1 MNGKNANQ
9 PTEWRNPASACLR
22 AEQYQKW
29 AGKAR
34 VDPRDLTAIQVSW
47 LAGKNTWLTINY
59 TKNYFLSKYPKTSR
73 YILLTYYS
81 KTKSFIEEIGIY

>member
-9 PTEWRNPASACLR
+9 PTKWRNPASACLR

-59 TKNYFLSKYPKTSR
+59 TKNYFLSKYLKRLDISYLHIIVKLSP
-73 YILLTYYS
+73 LS
-81 KTKSFIEEIGIY
+81 KK